1 MSAGAPPTGSTPTI
15 GVERRPIRGLDADD
29 PDAFRKLT
37 ALVVDDSPS
46 QRKMLRLL
54 LRKWNFDVLEAEDG
68 REALKIC
75 RQRPIDFVVSDWIMP
90 EMSGPELCRALR
102 QLDVEGY
109 IYIILVTSKK
119 GKNEVAEGL
128 DAGADDFL
136 SKPLDMGEML
146 ARLRAG
152 QRMLMMQDDLV
163 DKNKR
168 ITEAFDQL
176 NEVYQSIE
184 NDLKAAARLQK
195 SLIPDRQARCG
206 PVPIGVAY
214 LPAGHVGGDLLGFFR
229 ISDDRIAAYSIDVS
243 GHGVSSALLTA
254 RLSNLFNAQHFN
266 ENIAL
271 HQLEDGSFVPRDPS
285 EIVTDLNERMQDD
298 TDTDQYFTMIFA
310 DVNLTNGI
318 VRFCQAGH
326 PSPAIIK
333 TQGEVEFAGDGGAPV
348 GLMPGMEY
356 ETAVVHLS
364 PGDRFMMFS
373 DGITECENPD
383 GVMLESE
390 GLAEILLRY
399 PELKEGEVL
408 EKVVVEMEEFTGNG
422 SFDDDVS
429 ALLLTFP
436 SARAV

>member
-1 MSAGAPPTGSTPTI
+1 MSAGPPTGSTFTI
-15 GVERRPIRGLDADD
+15 GMERTATTGLDADE
-29 PDAFRKLT
+29 PDAFRKLK

-68 REALKIC
+68 RDALRIC
-75 RQRPIDFVVSDWIMP
+75 QERPIDFVVSDWIMP
-90 EMSGPELCRALR
+90 EMTGPELCKALR

-214 LPAGHVGGDLLGFFR
+214 RPAGHVGGDLLGFFR
-229 ISDDRIAAYSIDVS
+229 ISEDRIAAYSIDVS

-271 HQLEDGSFVPRDPS
+271 QQLEDGSFVPRDPAAIVS
-285 EIVTDLNERMQDD
+285 ELNERMQDD

-310 DVNLTNGI
+310 DMNLTNGI

-326 PSPAIIK
+326 PSPAIVR
-333 TQGEVEFAGDGGAPV
+333 TEGEVEFAGDGGAPV

-356 ETAVVHLS
+356 ETCVVHLS
-364 PGDRFMMFS
+364 PGDRFLMFS
-373 DGITECENPD
+373 DGITECENPEGD
-383 GVMLESE
+383 MLEGE
-390 GLAEILLRY
+390 GLAEVLLRY
-399 PELKEGEVL
+399 RDLQEGEVL
-408 EKVVVEMEEFTGNG
+408 DKVVTEMEDFTRST
-422 SFDDDVS
+422 SFEDDVS
-429 ALLLTFP
+429 AIMLTFP
-436 SARAV
+436 HAQVR